1 MTNFREKHRQAAAT
15 SRRLNLA
22 FWLAALASYLSYSLA
37 CALTLFGISPLIAV
51 YSGQH
56 FVSRYLWISLAFGL
70 VPTGIMLLAYSDARR
85 KMRERSAGEQ
95 ARALGAEPT
104 RDNSARDRRYTNLVA
119 EMSAASGNPPPETF
133 IQRHDLS
140 INAFILGGADDSLA
154 LTISQGA
161 LDSLT
166 RDELQA
172 VIAHEYGHI
181 ENGDLA
187 LYSQLTAILHGYY
200 IISEWQNQQD
210 RIHTAPEANLFD
222 LRGLLANEQG
232 YSYTGGILA
241 LFGSIHYLCG
251 RLLQAAF
258 SRQREHMAD
267 ARAVQYTRHPDA
279 LIGALKKALALQQNG
294 VRLLRPPL
302 DRAHIYFIYYQS
314 AQNRLLRTHPP
325 LRERIQ
331 SWGGGDVSE
340 RELDA
345 ILFDIQQQ
353 ARDQYE
359 TNPVQ
364 RSKSALTSS
373 ATYPLISL
381 DRTLAAQHYP
391 APVDAAAAL
400 LALYIYHSGAS
411 PFDIEQ
417 NRVIPLETLDAARPA
432 LNTIEHA
439 APLAQIPLLG
449 HLTRATATLSESEKD
464 TLEQHIRRLIK
475 LDKHLSRYELAAYIC
490 WRASRH
496 PAGNDSNYRAQRD
509 AIIYLYDYLISDA
522 PDDDEAQENY
532 QRLWTSSL
540 PLDAPPHTAL
550 DTQDAKTGLQL
561 CRHLE
566 ALRQL
571 DVTYRKVLLDAIEGY
586 YRRREK
592 VTLPQAY
599 LRYAL
604 QQALS

>member
-1 MTNFREKHRQAAAT
+1 MTTFRAKHREAAAA

-22 FWLAALASYLSYSLA
+22 FWLAALASYFSYSLA
-37 CALTLFGISPLIAV
+37 CALTLFGISPLIAA
-51 YSGQH
+51 YSEAH
-56 FVSRYLWISLAFGL
+56 FASRYLWISLAVGL
-70 VPTGIMLLAYSDARR
+70 IPTGIMLLAYSDARR

-104 RDNSARDRRYTNLVA
+104 RDDHPRDRIYTNLVA
-119 EMSAASGNPPPETF
+119 EMSAASGRPPPETY
-133 IQRHDLS
+133 IHRRDMS

-161 LDSLT
+161 LDSLS

-200 IISEWQNQQD
+200 TISEWQNRQEH
-210 RIHTAPEANLFD
+210 IHTAPEANLFD
-222 LRGLLANEQG
+222 LRGLFNNEHG

-241 LFGSIHYLCG
+241 FFGSIHYLCG

-279 LIGALKKALALQQNG
+279 LIGALKKALALQHDG
-294 VRLLRPPL
+294 VRLIRPPL

-331 SWGGGDVSE
+331 TWGGGDVSE

-509 AIIYLYDYLISDA
+509 AIIYLYNYLISDA

-532 QRLWTSSL
+532 QRLWTNSL
-540 PLDAPPHTAL
+540 QLDAPPHTRL
-550 DTQDAKTGLQL
+550 DTADAKTGLQL

-566 ALRQL
+566 NLRQL
-571 DVTYRKVLLDAIEGY
+571 DATYRKALLDAIEGY
-586 YRRREK
+586 YCRREK

-604 QQALS
+604 QQALA

>member
-1 MTNFREKHRQAAAT
+1 MTTFRAKHREAAAA

-37 CALTLFGISPLIAV
+37 CALTLFGVSPLIAA
-51 YSGQH
+51 YSGAH
-56 FVSRYLWISLAFGL
+56 FASRYLWISLAVGL
-70 VPTGIMLLAYSDARR
+70 IPTAIMLLAYSDARR

-104 RDNSARDRRYTNLVA
+104 RDDHPRDRIYTNLVA
-119 EMSAASGNPPPETF
+119 EMSAASGRPPPETY
-133 IQRHDLS
+133 IHRRDMS

-161 LDSLT
+161 LDSLS

-200 IISEWQNQQD
+200 TISEWQNRQD
-210 RIHTAPEANLFD
+210 HIHTAPEANLFD
-222 LRGLLANEQG
+222 LRGLLSNEHG
-232 YSYTGGILA
+232 YNYTGGILA

-279 LIGALKKALALQQNG
+279 LIGALKKALALQHNG
-294 VRLLRPPL
+294 IRLIRPPR

-331 SWGGGDVSE
+331 TWGGGDVSE

-345 ILFDIQQQ
+345 LLFDIQQQ
-353 ARDQYE
+353 ARDRYE
-359 TNPVQ
+359 TDPVQ
-364 RSKSALTSS
+364 RGKSALAST
-373 ATYPLISL
+373 ATYPLLSL
-381 DRTLAAQHYP
+381 DRTLAAQHFP

-400 LALYIYHSGAS
+400 IALYIYHSGAS

-417 NRVIPLETLDAARPA
+417 NRVIPIETLDAARNA
-432 LNTIEHA
+432 LSTIEQT

-449 HLTRATATLSESEKD
+449 HLTRATAHLDDAAKN
-464 TLEQHIRRLIK
+464 TLEQHIQRLIK

-490 WRASRH
+490 WRASRC
-496 PAGNDSNYRAQRD
+496 PAGHASNYREQRD
-509 AIIYLYDYLISDA
+509 AITYLYDYLISDN

-532 QRLWTSSL
+532 QRLLQNSL
-540 PLDAPPHTAL
+540 PIDAPPHTAL
-550 DTQDAKTGLQL
+550 DTADAKTGLQL

-566 ALRQL
+566 TLRQL
-571 DVTYRKVLLDAIEGY
+571 DTTYRKALLDAINTY
-586 YRRREK
+586 YQRLEK
-592 VTLPQAY
+592 LTLPQAY
-599 LRYAL
+599 LRYAI
-604 QQALS
+604 QQALA

>member
-1 MTNFREKHRQAAAT
+1 MTTFRAKHREAAAA

-22 FWLAALASYLSYSLA
+22 FWLAALASYFSYSLA
-37 CALTLFGISPLIAV
+37 CALTLFGISPLIAA
-51 YSGQH
+51 YSGAH
-56 FVSRYLWISLAFGL
+56 FASRYLWISLAVGL
-70 VPTGIMLLAYSDARR
+70 IPTSIMLLAYSDARR

-104 RDNSARDRRYTNLVA
+104 RDDHPRDRRYTNLVA
-119 EMSAASGNPPPETF
+119 EMSAASGNPPPETY
-133 IQRHDLS
+133 IHRRDMS
-140 INAFILGGADDSLA
+140 INAFILSGADDSLA

-161 LDSLT
+161 LDSLS

-200 IISEWQNQQD
+200 TISEWQNRQD
-210 RIHTAPEANLFD
+210 HIHTAPEANLFD
-222 LRGLLANEQG
+222 LRGLLTNEHG
-232 YSYTGGILA
+232 YNYTGGILA

-279 LIGALKKALALQQNG
+279 LIGALKKALALQHDG
-294 VRLLRPPL
+294 VRLIRPPL

-325 LRERIQ
+325 LRERIKT
-331 SWGGGDVSE
+331 WGGGNVSE

-345 ILFDIQQQ
+345 LLFDIQQQ
-353 ARDQYE
+353 ARDHYE
-359 TNPVQ
+359 TDPVQ
-364 RSKSALTSS
+364 RGKSALASPV
-373 ATYPLISL
+373 AYPLLSL
-381 DRTLAAQHYP
+381 DRTLAAQHFP
-391 APVDAAAAL
+391 APADPAAAL
-400 LALYIYHSGAS
+400 IALYIYHSGAS

-417 NRVIPLETLDAARPA
+417 NRVIPPKTLDAARNA
-432 LNTIEHA
+432 LATIEHT

-449 HLTRATATLSESEKD
+449 HLTRATAPLSEAQKN
-464 TLEQHIRRLIK
+464 TLEQHIQRLIK

-490 WRASRH
+490 WRASRC
-496 PAGNDSNYRAQRD
+496 PAGHASNYREQRD
-509 AIIYLYDYLISDA
+509 AITYLYDYLISDN

-532 QRLWTSSL
+532 QRLLKNSL
-540 PLDAPPHTAL
+540 PIDAPPHTPL
-550 DTQDAKTGLQL
+550 DTADAKTGLQL
-561 CRHLE
+561 CRHIE
-566 ALRQL
+566 TLRQL
-571 DVTYRKVLLDAIEGY
+571 DHTYRKALLDAINAY
-586 YRRREK
+586 YQRLEK
-592 VTLPQAY
+592 LTLPQAY
-599 LRYAL
+599 LRYAI
-604 QQALS
+604 QQALT

>member
-1 MTNFREKHRQAAAT
+1 MTTFRAKHREAAAA

-22 FWLAALASYLSYSLA
+22 FWLAALASYFSYSLA
-37 CALTLFGISPLIAV
+37 CALTLFGISPLIAA
-51 YSGQH
+51 YSGAH
-56 FVSRYLWISLAFGL
+56 FASRYLWISLAVGL
-70 VPTGIMLLAYSDARR
+70 IPTAIMLLAYSDARR

-104 RDNSARDRRYTNLVA
+104 RDDHPRDRIYTNLVA
-119 EMSAASGNPPPETF
+119 EMSAASGRPPPETY
-133 IQRHDLS
+133 IHRRDMS

-161 LDSLT
+161 LDSLS

-200 IISEWQNQQD
+200 TISEWQNRQD
-210 RIHTAPEANLFD
+210 HIHTAPEANLFD
-222 LRGLLANEQG
+222 LRGLLSNEHG
-232 YSYTGGILA
+232 YNYTGGILA

-279 LIGALKKALALQQNG
+279 LIGALKKALALQHNG
-294 VRLLRPPL
+294 IRLIRPPR

-331 SWGGGDVSE
+331 TWGGGDVSE

-345 ILFDIQQQ
+345 LLFDIQQQ
-353 ARDQYE
+353 ARDRYE
-359 TNPVQ
+359 TDPVQ
-364 RSKSALTSS
+364 RGKSALAST
-373 ATYPLISL
+373 ATYPLLSL
-381 DRTLAAQHYP
+381 DRTLAAQHFP

-400 LALYIYHSGAS
+400 IALYIYHSGAS

-417 NRVIPLETLDAARPA
+417 NRVIPIETLDAARNA
-432 LNTIEHA
+432 LSTIEQT

-449 HLTRATATLSESEKD
+449 HLTRATAHLDDAAKN
-464 TLEQHIRRLIK
+464 TLEQHIQRLIK

-490 WRASRH
+490 WRASRC
-496 PAGNDSNYRAQRD
+496 PAGHASNYREQRD
-509 AIIYLYDYLISDA
+509 AITYLYDYLISDN

-532 QRLWTSSL
+532 QRLLQNSL
-540 PLDAPPHTAL
+540 PIDAPPHTAL
-550 DTQDAKTGLQL
+550 DTADAKTGLQL

-566 ALRQL
+566 TLRQL
-571 DVTYRKVLLDAIEGY
+571 DTTYRKALLDAINAY
-586 YRRREK
+586 YQRLEK
-592 VTLPQAY
+592 LTLPQAY
-599 LRYAL
+599 LRYAI
-604 QQALS
+604 QQALA

>member
-1 MTNFREKHRQAAAT
+1 MTTYRAKHREAAAA

-22 FWLAALASYLSYSLA
+22 FWLAAFASYLSYSFA
-37 CALTLFGISPLIAV
+37 CALTLFGIAPLIAAT
-51 YSGQH
+51 SGAH
-56 FVSRYLWISLAFGL
+56 FASRYLWISLAVGL
-70 VPTGIMLLAYSDARR
+70 IPTAIMLLAYSDARR

-104 RDNSARDRRYTNLVA
+104 RDDHPRDRIYTNLVA
-119 EMSAASGNPPPETF
+119 EMSAASGRPPPETY
-133 IQRHDLS
+133 IHRRDMS
-140 INAFILGGADDSLA
+140 INAFILGGADESLA

-161 LDSLT
+161 LDSLS

-200 IISEWQNQQD
+200 TISEWQNQQD

-222 LRGLLANEQG
+222 LRGLLSNEHG
-232 YSYTGGILA
+232 YNYTGGILA

-279 LIGALKKALALQQNG
+279 LIGALKKALALQHNG
-294 VRLLRPPL
+294 IRLIRPPR

-331 SWGGGDVSE
+331 TWGGGDVSE

-345 ILFDIQQQ
+345 LLFDIQQQ
-353 ARDQYE
+353 ARDHYE
-359 TNPVQ
+359 TDPVQ
-364 RSKSALTSS
+364 RGKSALAST
-373 ATYPLISL
+373 ATYPLLSL
-381 DRTLAAQHYP
+381 DRTLAAQHFP

-400 LALYIYHSGAS
+400 IALYIYHSGAS

-417 NRVIPLETLDAARPA
+417 NRVIPLKTLDAARNA
-432 LNTIEHA
+432 LSTIEHT

-449 HLTRATATLSESEKD
+449 HLTRATASLGEAQKN
-464 TLEQHIRRLIK
+464 TLEQHIQRLIK
-475 LDKHLSRYELAAYIC
+475 LDKHLSRYELAAYLC
-490 WRASRH
+490 WRASRR
-496 PAGNDSNYRAQRD
+496 PAGGETNYRDHRD
-509 AIIYLYDYLISDA
+509 AITYLYDYLISDA
-522 PDDDEAQENY
+522 PDDDTPEENY
-532 QRLWTSSL
+532 QRLHKNSL
-540 PLDAPPHTAL
+540 PIDAPPHTPL
-550 DTQDAKTGLQL
+550 DTADTKTGLQL

-566 ALRQL
+566 NLRGL
-571 DVTYRKVLLDAIEGY
+571 DATYRKALLDAINAY
-586 YRRREK
+586 YQRLEK
-592 VTLPQAY
+592 LTLPQAY
-599 LRYAL
+599 LRYAI
-604 QQALS
+604 QQALA

>member
-1 MTNFREKHRQAAAT
+1 MTTFRAKHREAAAA

-37 CALTLFGISPLIAV
+37 CALTLFGVSPLIAA
-51 YSGQH
+51 YSGAH
-56 FVSRYLWISLAFGL
+56 FASRYLWISLAVGL
-70 VPTGIMLLAYSDARR
+70 IPTAIMLLAYSDARR

-104 RDNSARDRRYTNLVA
+104 RDDHPRDRIYTNLVA
-119 EMSAASGNPPPETF
+119 EMSAASGRPPPETY
-133 IQRHDLS
+133 IHRRDMS

-161 LDSLT
+161 LDSLS

-200 IISEWQNQQD
+200 TISEWQNRQD
-210 RIHTAPEANLFD
+210 HIHTAPEANLFD
-222 LRGLLANEQG
+222 LRGLLSNEHG
-232 YSYTGGILA
+232 YNYTGGILA

-279 LIGALKKALALQQNG
+279 LIGALKKALALQHNG
-294 VRLLRPPL
+294 IRLIRPPR

-331 SWGGGDVSE
+331 TWGGGDVSE

-345 ILFDIQQQ
+345 LLFDIQQQ
-353 ARDQYE
+353 ARDRYE
-359 TNPVQ
+359 TDPVQ
-364 RSKSALTSS
+364 RGKSALAST
-373 ATYPLISL
+373 ATYPLLSL
-381 DRTLAAQHYP
+381 DRTLAAQHFP

-400 LALYIYHSGAS
+400 IALYIYHSGAS

-417 NRVIPLETLDAARPA
+417 NRVIPIETLDAARNA
-432 LNTIEHA
+432 LSTIEQT

-449 HLTRATATLSESEKD
+449 HLTRATAHLDDAAKN
-464 TLEQHIRRLIK
+464 TLEQHIQRLIK

-490 WRASRH
+490 WRASRC
-496 PAGNDSNYRAQRD
+496 PAGHASNYREQRD
-509 AIIYLYDYLISDA
+509 AITYLYDYLISDN

-532 QRLWTSSL
+532 QRLLQNSL
-540 PLDAPPHTAL
+540 PIDAPPHTAL
-550 DTQDAKTGLQL
+550 DTADAKTGLQL

-566 ALRQL
+566 TLRQL
-571 DVTYRKVLLDAIEGY
+571 DTTYRKALLDAINAY
-586 YRRREK
+586 YQRLEK
-592 VTLPQAY
+592 LTLPQAY
-599 LRYAL
+599 LRYAI
-604 QQALS
+604 QQALA

>member
-56 FVSRYLWISLAFGL
+56 FASRYLWLSLAFGL

-187 LYSQLTAILHGYY
+187 IYSQLTAILHGYY

-222 LRGLLANEQG
+222 LRGLFANEQG

-267 ARAVQYTRHPDA
+267 ARAVQYTRRPDA

-364 RSKSALTSS
+364 RGKSALTST

-391 APVDAAAAL
+391 APVDPAAAL

-449 HLTRATATLSESEKD
+449 HLTRATATLGESEKN
-464 TLEQHIRRLIK
+464 TLEQHIQRLIK

-490 WRASRH
+490 WRASRC
-496 PAGNDSNYRAQRD
+496 PAGHASNYREQRD
-509 AIIYLYDYLISDA
+509 AITYLYDYLISDN

-532 QRLWTSSL
+532 QRLLQNSL
-540 PLDAPPHTAL
+540 PIDAPPHTLL
-550 DTQDAKTGLQL
+550 DTADHKTGLQL

-566 ALRQL
+566 TLRQL
-571 DVTYRKVLLDAIEGY
+571 DHTYRKALLDAINTY
-586 YRRREK
+586 YQRLEK
-592 VTLPQAY
+592 LTLPQAY
-599 LRYAL
+599 LRYAI
-604 QQALS
+604 QQALT

>member
-1 MTNFREKHRQAAAT
+1 MTTYRAKHREAAAA
-15 SRRLNLA
+15 SHRLNLA

-37 CALTLFGISPLIAV
+37 CALTLFGISPLIAA
-51 YSGQH
+51 YSGAH
-56 FVSRYLWISLAFGL
+56 FASRYLWISLAVGL
-70 VPTGIMLLAYSDARR
+70 IPTAIMLLAYSDARR

-104 RDNSARDRRYTNLVA
+104 RDDYPRDRLYTNLVA
-119 EMSAASGNPPPETF
+119 EMSAASGRPPPETY
-133 IQRHDLS
+133 IHRRDMS

-200 IISEWQNQQD
+200 TISEWQNRQD
-210 RIHTAPEANLFD
+210 HIHTAPEANLFD
-222 LRGLLANEQG
+222 LRGLLSNEHG
-232 YSYTGGILA
+232 YNYTGGILA

-279 LIGALKKALALQQNG
+279 LIGALKKALALQHNG
-294 VRLLRPPL
+294 IRLIRPPR

-331 SWGGGDVSE
+331 TWGGGDVSE

-345 ILFDIQQQ
+345 LLFDIQQQ
-353 ARDQYE
+353 ARDHYE
-359 TNPVQ
+359 TDPVQ
-364 RSKSALTSS
+364 RGKSALAST
-373 ATYPLISL
+373 ATYPLLSL
-381 DRTLAAQHYP
+381 DRTLAAQHFP

-400 LALYIYHSGAS
+400 IALYIYHSGAN

-417 NRVIPLETLDAARPA
+417 NRVIPPKTLDAARNA
-432 LNTIEHA
+432 LATIEHT

-449 HLTRATATLSESEKD
+449 HLTRATAPLSEAQKN
-464 TLEQHIRRLIK
+464 TLEQHIQRLIK

-496 PAGNDSNYRAQRD
+496 PAGNASNYREQRD
-509 AIIYLYDYLISDA
+509 AIAYLYDYLISDA

-532 QRLWTSSL
+532 QRLLKNSL
-540 PLDAPPHTAL
+540 PIDAPPHTPL
-550 DTQDAKTGLQL
+550 DTADAKTGLQL

-566 ALRQL
+566 TLRQL
-571 DVTYRKVLLDAIEGY
+571 DTTYRKALLDAINAY
-586 YRRREK
+586 YQRLEK
-592 VTLPQAY
+592 LTLPQAY
-599 LRYAL
+599 LRYAI
-604 QQALS
+604 QQALA

>member
-133 IQRHDLS
+133 IQRHDFS

-364 RSKSALTSS
+364 RGKSALTSS

-391 APVDAAAAL
+391 APADPAAAL

-509 AIIYLYDYLISDA
+509 AIIYLYNYLISDA

-532 QRLWTSSL
+532 QRLWTNSL
-540 PLDAPPHTAL
+540 PLDAPPHTRL
-550 DTQDAKTGLQL
+550 DTADAKTGLQL

-566 ALRQL
+566 NLRQL
-571 DVTYRKVLLDAIEGY
+571 DATYRKALLDAIEGY
-586 YRRREK
+586 YCRREK

-604 QQALS
+604 QQALA

>member
-1 MTNFREKHRQAAAT
+1 MTTFRAKHREAAAA

-22 FWLAALASYLSYSLA
+22 FWLAALASYFSYSLA
-37 CALTLFGISPLIAV
+37 CALTLFGISPLIAA
-51 YSGQH
+51 YSGAH
-56 FVSRYLWISLAFGL
+56 FASRYLWISLAVGL
-70 VPTGIMLLAYSDARR
+70 IPTAIMLLAYSDARR

-104 RDNSARDRRYTNLVA
+104 RDDHPRDRIYTNLVA
-119 EMSAASGNPPPETF
+119 EMSAASGRPPPETY
-133 IQRHDLS
+133 IHRRDMS

-161 LDSLT
+161 LDSLS

-200 IISEWQNQQD
+200 TISEWQNRQD
-210 RIHTAPEANLFD
+210 HIHTAPEANLFD
-222 LRGLLANEQG
+222 LRGLLSNEHG
-232 YSYTGGILA
+232 YNYTGGILA

-279 LIGALKKALALQQNG
+279 LIGALKKALALQHNG
-294 VRLLRPPL
+294 IRLIRPPR

-331 SWGGGDVSE
+331 TWGGGDVSE

-345 ILFDIQQQ
+345 LLFDIQQQ
-353 ARDQYE
+353 ARDRYE
-359 TNPVQ
+359 TDPVQ
-364 RSKSALTSS
+364 RGKSALAST
-373 ATYPLISL
+373 ATYPLLSL
-381 DRTLAAQHYP
+381 DRTLAAQHFP

-400 LALYIYHSGAS
+400 IALYIYHSGAS

-417 NRVIPLETLDAARPA
+417 NRVIPIETLDAARNA
-432 LNTIEHA
+432 LSTIEQT

-449 HLTRATATLSESEKD
+449 HLTRATAHLDDAAKN
-464 TLEQHIRRLIK
+464 TLEQHIQRLIK

-490 WRASRH
+490 WRASRC
-496 PAGNDSNYRAQRD
+496 PAGHASNYREQRD
-509 AIIYLYDYLISDA
+509 AITYLYDYLISDN

-532 QRLWTSSL
+532 QRLLQNSL
-540 PLDAPPHTAL
+540 PIDAPPHTAL
-550 DTQDAKTGLQL
+550 DTADAKTGLQL

-566 ALRQL
+566 TLRQL
-571 DVTYRKVLLDAIEGY
+571 DHTYRKALLDAINTY
-586 YRRREK
+586 YQRLEK
-592 VTLPQAY
+592 LTLPQAY
-599 LRYAL
+599 LRYAI
-604 QQALS
+604 QQALA

>member
-22 FWLAALASYLSYSLA
+22 FWLVALASYLSYSLA

-56 FVSRYLWISLAFGL
+56 FVSRYLWLSLAFGL

-119 EMSAASGNPPPETF
+119 EMSAASGNPPPETY
-133 IQRHDLS
+133 IHRHDLS

-200 IISEWQNQQD
+200 TISEWQNQQD
-210 RIHTAPEANLFD
+210 HIHTAPEANLFD
-222 LRGLLANEQG
+222 LRGLFNNEHG

-241 LFGSIHYLCG
+241 FFGSIHYLCG

-279 LIGALKKALALQQNG
+279 LIGALKKALALQHDG
-294 VRLLRPPL
+294 VRLIRPPL

-364 RSKSALTSS
+364 RGKSALTST

-391 APVDAAAAL
+391 APADPAAAL

-417 NRVIPLETLDAARPA
+417 NRAIPLETLDAARPA

-449 HLTRATATLSESEKD
+449 HLTRATATLSEAQKN
-464 TLEQHIRRLIK
+464 TLEQHIQRLIK

-571 DVTYRKVLLDAIEGY
+571 DATYRKVLLDATEGY

>member
-1 MTNFREKHRQAAAT
+1 MTTFRAKHREAAAA

-22 FWLAALASYLSYSLA
+22 FWLAALASYFSYSLA
-37 CALTLFGISPLIAV
+37 CALTLFGISPLIAA
-51 YSGQH
+51 YSGAH
-56 FVSRYLWISLAFGL
+56 FASRYLWISLAVGL
-70 VPTGIMLLAYSDARR
+70 IPTSIMLLAYSDARR

-104 RDNSARDRRYTNLVA
+104 RDDHPRDRRYTNLVA
-119 EMSAASGNPPPETF
+119 EMSAASGNPPPETY
-133 IQRHDLS
+133 IHRRDMS
-140 INAFILGGADDSLA
+140 INAFILSGADDSLA

-161 LDSLT
+161 LDSLS

-200 IISEWQNQQD
+200 TISEWQNQQD
-210 RIHTAPEANLFD
+210 HIHTAPEANLFD
-222 LRGLLANEQG
+222 LRGLLTNEHG
-232 YSYTGGILA
+232 YNYTGGILA

-279 LIGALKKALALQQNG
+279 LIGALKKALALQYNG
-294 VRLLRPPL
+294 IRPPR

-325 LRERIQ
+325 LRERIKT
-331 SWGGGDVSE
+331 WGGGEVSA

-345 ILFDIQQQ
+345 LLFDIQQQ
-353 ARDQYE
+353 ARDHYE
-359 TNPVQ
+359 TDPVQ
-364 RSKSALTSS
+364 RGKSALASPV
-373 ATYPLISL
+373 AYPLLSL
-381 DRTLAAQHYP
+381 DRTLAAQHFP
-391 APVDAAAAL
+391 APADPAAAL
-400 LALYIYHSGAS
+400 IALYIYHSGAN

-417 NRVIPLETLDAARPA
+417 NRVIPPKTLDAARNA
-432 LNTIEHA
+432 LATIEHT

-449 HLTRATATLSESEKD
+449 HLTRATATLSEAQKN
-464 TLEQHIRRLIK
+464 TLEQHIQRLIK

-496 PAGNDSNYRAQRD
+496 PAGNASNYREQRD
-509 AIIYLYDYLISDA
+509 AIAYLYDYLISDA

-532 QRLWTSSL
+532 QRLLQNSL
-540 PLDAPPHTAL
+540 PIDAPPHTVL
-550 DTQDAKTGLQL
+550 DTADHKTGLQL

-566 ALRQL
+566 TLRQL
-571 DVTYRKVLLDAIEGY
+571 DTTYRKALLDAINAY
-586 YRRREK
+586 YQRLEK
-592 VTLPQAY
+592 LTLPQAY
-599 LRYAL
+599 LRYAI
-604 QQALS
+604 QQVLA

>member
-1 MTNFREKHRQAAAT
+1 MTTFRAKHREAAAA

-22 FWLAALASYLSYSLA
+22 FWLAALASYFSYSLA
-37 CALTLFGISPLIAV
+37 CALTLFGISPLIAA
-51 YSGQH
+51 YSEAH
-56 FVSRYLWISLAFGL
+56 FASRYLWISLAVGL
-70 VPTGIMLLAYSDARR
+70 IPTGIMLLAYSDARR

-104 RDNSARDRRYTNLVA
+104 RDDHPRDRRYTNLVA
-119 EMSAASGNPPPETF
+119 EMSAASGRPPPETY
-133 IQRHDLS
+133 IHRRDMS

-161 LDSLT
+161 LDSLS

-200 IISEWQNQQD
+200 TISEWQNRQD
-210 RIHTAPEANLFD
+210 HIHTAPEANLFD
-222 LRGLLANEQG
+222 LRGLLTNEHG
-232 YSYTGGILA
+232 YNYTGGILA

-279 LIGALKKALALQQNG
+279 LIGALKKALALQHNG
-294 VRLLRPPL
+294 IRLIRPPR

-325 LRERIQ
+325 LRERIKT
-331 SWGGGDVSE
+331 WGGGEVSA
-340 RELDA
+340 RELEA
-345 ILFDIQQQ
+345 LLFDIQQQ
-353 ARDQYE
+353 ARDHYE
-359 TNPVQ
+359 TDPVQ
-364 RSKSALTSS
+364 RGKSALASPV
-373 ATYPLISL
+373 AYPLLSL
-381 DRTLAAQHYP
+381 DRTLAAQHFP
-391 APVDAAAAL
+391 APADPAAAL
-400 LALYIYHSGAS
+400 IALYIYHSGAN

-417 NRVIPLETLDAARPA
+417 NRVIPPKTLDAARNA
-432 LNTIEHA
+432 LATIEHT

-449 HLTRATATLSESEKD
+449 HLTRATAPLDEAQKN
-464 TLEQHIRRLIK
+464 TLEQHIQRLIK

-490 WRASRH
+490 WRASRC
-496 PAGNDSNYRAQRD
+496 PAGHASNYREQRD
-509 AIIYLYDYLISDA
+509 AITYLYDYLISDA

-532 QRLWTSSL
+532 QRLLQNSL
-540 PLDAPPHTAL
+540 PIDAPPHTAL
-550 DTQDAKTGLQL
+550 DTADHKTGLQL

-566 ALRQL
+566 TLRQL
-571 DVTYRKVLLDAIEGY
+571 DHTYRKALLDAINAY
-586 YRRREK
+586 YQRLEK
-592 VTLPQAY
+592 LTLPQAY
-599 LRYAL
+599 LRYAI
-604 QQALS
+604 QQALT

>member
-56 FVSRYLWISLAFGL
+56 FVSRYLWLSLAFGL

-119 EMSAASGNPPPETF
+119 EMSAASGNPPPETY
-133 IQRHDLS
+133 IHRHDLS

-222 LRGLLANEQG
+222 LRGLFANEQG

-279 LIGALKKALALQQNG
+279 LIGALKKALALQHNG

-364 RSKSALTSS
+364 RGKSALTST

-391 APVDAAAAL
+391 APVDPAAAL

-449 HLTRATATLSESEKD
+449 HLTRATATLSEAQKN
-464 TLEQHIRRLIK
+464 TLEQHIQRLIK

-571 DVTYRKVLLDAIEGY
+571 DATYRKVLLDATEGY

>member
-56 FVSRYLWISLAFGL
+56 FASHYLWISLAFGL

-119 EMSAASGNPPPETF
+119 EMSAASGNPPPETY
-133 IQRHDLS
+133 IHRHDLS

-222 LRGLLANEQG
+222 LRGLFANEQG

-279 LIGALKKALALQQNG
+279 LIGALEKALALQHNG

-364 RSKSALTSS
+364 RGKSALTST

-381 DRTLAAQHYP
+381 DRTLVAQHYP
-391 APVDAAAAL
+391 APVDPAAAL

-449 HLTRATATLSESEKD
+449 HLTRATATLGESEKN
-464 TLEQHIRRLIK
+464 TLEQHIQRLIK

-509 AIIYLYDYLISDA
+509 AIIYLYNYLISDA

-540 PLDAPPHTAL
+540 PIDAPPHTAL

-571 DVTYRKVLLDAIEGY
+571 DATYRKALLDAIEGY

-604 QQALS
+604 QQALA

>member
-1 MTNFREKHRQAAAT
+1 MTTYRAKHREAAAA
-15 SRRLNLA
+15 SHRLNLA

-37 CALTLFGISPLIAV
+37 CALTLFGISPLIAA
-51 YSGQH
+51 YSGAH
-56 FVSRYLWISLAFGL
+56 FASRYLWISLAVGL
-70 VPTGIMLLAYSDARR
+70 IPTAIMLLAYSDARR

-104 RDNSARDRRYTNLVA
+104 RDDYPRDRLYTNLVA
-119 EMSAASGNPPPETF
+119 EMSAASGRPPPETY
-133 IQRHDLS
+133 IHRRDMS

-200 IISEWQNQQD
+200 TISEWQNRQD
-210 RIHTAPEANLFD
+210 HIHTAPEANLFD
-222 LRGLLANEQG
+222 LRGLLSNEHG
-232 YSYTGGILA
+232 YNYTGGILA

-279 LIGALKKALALQQNG
+279 LIGALKKALALQHNG
-294 VRLLRPPL
+294 IRLIRPPR

-331 SWGGGDVSE
+331 TWGGGDVSE

-345 ILFDIQQQ
+345 LLFDIQQQ
-353 ARDQYE
+353 ARDHYE
-359 TNPVQ
+359 TDPVQ
-364 RSKSALTSS
+364 RGKSALAST
-373 ATYPLISL
+373 ATYPLLSL
-381 DRTLAAQHYP
+381 DRTLAAQHFP

-400 LALYIYHSGAS
+400 IALYIYHSGAN

-417 NRVIPLETLDAARPA
+417 NRVIPPKTLDAARNA
-432 LNTIEHA
+432 LATIEHT

-449 HLTRATATLSESEKD
+449 HLTRATAPLSEAQKN
-464 TLEQHIRRLIK
+464 TLEQHIQRLIK

-490 WRASRH
+490 WRASRC
-496 PAGNDSNYRAQRD
+496 PAGHASNYREQRD
-509 AIIYLYDYLISDA
+509 AITYLYDYLISDN

-532 QRLWTSSL
+532 QRLLQNSL
-540 PLDAPPHTAL
+540 PIDAPPHTVL
-550 DTQDAKTGLQL
+550 DTADHKTGLQL

-566 ALRQL
+566 NLRGL
-571 DVTYRKVLLDAIEGY
+571 DATYRKALLDAINAY
-586 YRRREK
+586 YQRLEK
-592 VTLPQAY
+592 LTLPQAY
-599 LRYAL
+599 LRYAI
-604 QQALS
+604 QQALA

>member
-1 MTNFREKHRQAAAT
+1 MTTFRAKHREAAAD

-37 CALTLFGISPLIAV
+37 CALTLFGISPLIAA
-51 YSGQH
+51 YSGAH
-56 FVSRYLWISLAFGL
+56 FASRYLWISLAVGL
-70 VPTGIMLLAYSDARR
+70 IPTSIMLLAYSDARR

-104 RDNSARDRRYTNLVA
+104 RDDHPRDRRYTNLVA
-119 EMSAASGNPPPETF
+119 EMSAASGNPPPETY
-133 IQRHDLS
+133 IHRRDMS
-140 INAFILGGADDSLA
+140 INAFILSGADDSLA

-161 LDSLT
+161 LDSLS

-200 IISEWQNQQD
+200 TISEWQNQQD
-210 RIHTAPEANLFD
+210 HIHTAPEANLFD
-222 LRGLLANEQG
+222 LRGLFNNEHG
-232 YSYTGGILA
+232 YSYTGSILA
-241 LFGSIHYLCG
+241 FFGSIHYLCG

-279 LIGALKKALALQQNG
+279 LIGALKKALALQHDG
-294 VRLLRPPL
+294 VRLIRPPL

-325 LRERIQ
+325 LRERIKT
-331 SWGGGDVSE
+331 WGGGDVSA

-345 ILFDIQQQ
+345 LLFDIQQQ
-353 ARDQYE
+353 ARDHYE
-359 TNPVQ
+359 TDPVQ
-364 RSKSALTSS
+364 RGKSALASPV
-373 ATYPLISL
+373 AYPLLSL
-381 DRTLAAQHYP
+381 DRTLAAQHFP
-391 APVDAAAAL
+391 APADPAAAL
-400 LALYIYHSGAS
+400 IALYIYHSGAS

-417 NRVIPLETLDAARPA
+417 NRVIPPKTLDAARNA
-432 LNTIEHA
+432 LATIEHT

-449 HLTRATATLSESEKD
+449 HLTRATAPLSEAQKN
-464 TLEQHIRRLIK
+464 TLEQHIQRLIK

-490 WRASRH
+490 WRASRC
-496 PAGNDSNYRAQRD
+496 PAGHASNYREQRD
-509 AIIYLYDYLISDA
+509 AITYLYDYLISDN

-532 QRLWTSSL
+532 QRLLQNSL
-540 PLDAPPHTAL
+540 PIDAPPHTLL
-550 DTQDAKTGLQL
+550 DTADHKTGLQL

-566 ALRQL
+566 TLRQL
-571 DVTYRKVLLDAIEGY
+571 DHTYRKALLDAINTY
-586 YRRREK
+586 YQRLK
-592 VTLPQAY
+592 KLTLPQAY
-599 LRYAL
+599 LRYAI
-604 QQALS
+604 QQALT

>member
-1 MTNFREKHRQAAAT
+1 MTTFRAKHREAAAA

-22 FWLAALASYLSYSLA
+22 FWLAAFASYLSYSLA
-37 CALTLFGISPLIAV
+37 CALTLFGVSPLIAA

-56 FVSRYLWISLAFGL
+56 FASRYLWISLAVGL
-70 VPTGIMLLAYSDARR
+70 IPTGIMLLAYSDARR

-104 RDNSARDRRYTNLVA
+104 RDDHPRDRIYTNLVA
-119 EMSAASGNPPPETF
+119 EMSAASGNPPPETY
-133 IQRHDLS
+133 IHRRDMS
-140 INAFILGGADDSLA
+140 INAFILSGADDSLA

-200 IISEWQNQQD
+200 TISEWQNRQD
-210 RIHTAPEANLFD
+210 HIHTAPEANLFD
-222 LRGLLANEQG
+222 LRGLLTNEHG
-232 YSYTGGILA
+232 YNYTGGILA

-279 LIGALKKALALQQNG
+279 LIGALKKALALQHNG
-294 VRLLRPPL
+294 IRLIRPPR

-314 AQNRLLRTHPP
+314 AQDRLLRTHPP

-331 SWGGGDVSE
+331 TWGGGDVSE

-345 ILFDIQQQ
+345 LLFDIQQQ
-353 ARDQYE
+353 ARDHYE
-359 TNPVQ
+359 TDPVQ
-364 RSKSALTSS
+364 RGKSALASLV
-373 ATYPLISL
+373 AYPLLSL

-391 APVDAAAAL
+391 APIDPAAAL
-400 LALYIYHSGAS
+400 IALYIYHSGAN

-417 NRVIPLETLDAARPA
+417 NRVIPPETLDAARNA
-432 LNTIEHA
+432 LSTIEHT

-449 HLTRATATLSESEKD
+449 HLTRATAHLDDAAKN
-464 TLEQHIRRLIK
+464 TLEQHIQRLIK
-475 LDKHLSRYELAAYIC
+475 LDKHLSRYELAAYLC
-490 WRASRH
+490 WRASRC
-496 PAGNDSNYRAQRD
+496 PAGHASNYREQRD
-509 AIIYLYDYLISDA
+509 AITYLYDYLISDA

-532 QRLWTSSL
+532 QRLLKNSL
-540 PLDAPPHTAL
+540 PIDAPPHTRL
-550 DTQDAKTGLQL
+550 DTADTKTGLQL

-566 ALRQL
+566 NLRGL
-571 DVTYRKVLLDAIEGY
+571 DATYRKALLDAINAY
-586 YRRREK
+586 YQRLEK
-592 VTLPQAY
+592 LTLPQAY
-599 LRYAL
+599 LRYAI
-604 QQALS
+604 QQALA

>member
-1 MTNFREKHRQAAAT
+1 MTTFRAKHREADVA

-22 FWLAALASYLSYSLA
+22 FWLAALASYFSYSLA
-37 CALTLFGISPLIAV
+37 CALTLFGISPLIAA
-51 YSGQH
+51 YSGAH
-56 FVSRYLWISLAFGL
+56 FASRYLWISLAVGL
-70 VPTGIMLLAYSDARR
+70 IPTGIMLLAYSDARR

-104 RDNSARDRRYTNLVA
+104 RDDHPRDRIYTNLVA
-119 EMSAASGNPPPETF
+119 EMSAASGRPPPETY
-133 IQRHDLS
+133 IHRRDMS

-200 IISEWQNQQD
+200 TISEWQNRQD
-210 RIHTAPEANLFD
+210 HIHTAPEANLFD
-222 LRGLLANEQG
+222 LRGLLSNEHG
-232 YSYTGGILA
+232 YNYTGGILA

-279 LIGALKKALALQQNG
+279 LIGALKKALALQHDG
-294 VRLLRPPL
+294 VRLIRPPR

-314 AQNRLLRTHPP
+314 AQTRLLRTHPP
-325 LRERIQ
+325 LRERIKT
-331 SWGGGDVSE
+331 WGGGEVSE

-345 ILFDIQQQ
+345 LLFDIQQQ
-353 ARDQYE
+353 ARDHYE
-359 TNPVQ
+359 TDPVQ
-364 RSKSALTSS
+364 RGRSALASPV
-373 ATYPLISL
+373 AYPLLSL

-391 APVDAAAAL
+391 APADPAAAL

-449 HLTRATATLSESEKD
+449 HLTRATASLGEAQKN
-464 TLEQHIRRLIK
+464 TLEQHIQRLIK

-490 WRASRH
+490 WRASRC
-496 PAGNDSNYRAQRD
+496 PAGHASNYREQRD
-509 AIIYLYDYLISDA
+509 AITYLYDYLISDN

-532 QRLWTSSL
+532 QRLLQNSL
-540 PLDAPPHTAL
+540 PIDAPPHTVL
-550 DTQDAKTGLQL
+550 DTADHKTGLQL

-566 ALRQL
+566 NLRGL
-571 DVTYRKVLLDAIEGY
+571 DATYRKALLDAINAY
-586 YRRREK
+586 YQRLEK
-592 VTLPQAY
+592 LTLPQAY
-599 LRYAL
+599 LRYAI
-604 QQALS
+604 QQALT

>member
-1 MTNFREKHRQAAAT
+1 MTTFRAKHREAAAA

-22 FWLAALASYLSYSLA
+22 FWLAALASYFSYSLA
-37 CALTLFGISPLIAV
+37 CALTLFGIAPLIAA
-51 YSGQH
+51 YSGA
-56 FVSRYLWISLAFGL
+56 SRYLWISLAVGL
-70 VPTGIMLLAYSDARR
+70 IPTAIMLLAYSDARR

-104 RDNSARDRRYTNLVA
+104 RDDHPRDRIYTNLVA
-119 EMSAASGNPPPETF
+119 EMSAASGNPPPETY
-133 IQRHDLS
+133 IHRRDMS

-161 LDSLT
+161 LDSLS

-200 IISEWQNQQD
+200 TISEWQNRQD
-210 RIHTAPEANLFD
+210 HIHTAPEANLFD
-222 LRGLLANEQG
+222 LRGLLTNEHG
-232 YSYTGGILA
+232 YNYTGGILA

-267 ARAVQYTRHPDA
+267 ARAVQYTRRPDA
-279 LIGALKKALALQQNG
+279 LIGALKKALALQHNG
-294 VRLLRPPL
+294 IRLIRPPR

-325 LRERIQ
+325 LRERIKT
-331 SWGGGDVSE
+331 WGGGEVSE

-345 ILFDIQQQ
+345 LLFDIQQQ
-353 ARDQYE
+353 ARDHYE
-359 TNPVQ
+359 TDPVQ
-364 RSKSALTSS
+364 RGKSALAST
-373 ATYPLISL
+373 ATYPLLSL
-381 DRTLAAQHYP
+381 DRTLAAQHFP

-400 LALYIYHSGAS
+400 IALYIYHSGAN

-417 NRVIPLETLDAARPA
+417 NRVIPIETLDAARNA
-432 LNTIEHA
+432 LNTIEHT

-449 HLTRATATLSESEKD
+449 HLTRATASLDEAQKN
-464 TLEQHIRRLIK
+464 TLEQHIQRLIK

-490 WRASRH
+490 WRASRC
-496 PAGNDSNYRAQRD
+496 PAGHASNYREQRD
-509 AIIYLYDYLISDA
+509 AITYLYDYLISDN

-532 QRLWTSSL
+532 QRLLQNSL
-540 PLDAPPHTAL
+540 PIDAPPHTAL
-550 DTQDAKTGLQL
+550 DTADHKTGLQL

-566 ALRQL
+566 TLRQL
-571 DVTYRKVLLDAIEGY
+571 DHTYRKALLDAINAY
-586 YRRREK
+586 YQRLEK
-592 VTLPQAY
+592 LTLPQAY
-599 LRYAL
+599 LRYAI
-604 QQALS
+604 QQALQ

>member
-1 MTNFREKHRQAAAT
+1 MTTYRAKHREAAAA

-37 CALTLFGISPLIAV
+37 CALTLFGVSPLIAA
-51 YSGQH
+51 YSGAH
-56 FVSRYLWISLAFGL
+56 FASRYLWISLAVGL
-70 VPTGIMLLAYSDARR
+70 IPTAIMLLAYSDARR

-104 RDNSARDRRYTNLVA
+104 RDDHPRDRIYTNLVA
-119 EMSAASGNPPPETF
+119 EMSAASGRPPPETY
-133 IQRHDLS
+133 IHRRDMS

-161 LDSLT
+161 LDSLS

-200 IISEWQNQQD
+200 TISEWQNRRD
-210 RIHTAPEANLFD
+210 HIHTAPEANLFD
-222 LRGLLANEQG
+222 LRGLLSNEHG
-232 YSYTGGILA
+232 YNYTGGILA
-241 LFGSIHYLCG
+241 IFGSIHYLCG

-267 ARAVQYTRHPDA
+267 ARAVRYTRHPGA
-279 LIGALKKALALQQNG
+279 LIGALKKALALQHNG
-294 VRLLRPPL
+294 IRLIRPPR

-331 SWGGGDVSE
+331 TWGGGEVSE

-345 ILFDIQQQ
+345 LLFDIQQQ
-353 ARDQYE
+353 ARDHYE
-359 TNPVQ
+359 TDPVQ
-364 RSKSALTSS
+364 RGKSALASPV
-373 ATYPLISL
+373 AYPLLSL
-381 DRTLAAQHYP
+381 DRTLAAQHFP
-391 APVDAAAAL
+391 APADPAAAL
-400 LALYIYHSGAS
+400 IALYIYHSGAN

-417 NRVIPLETLDAARPA
+417 NRVIPPKTLDAARNA
-432 LNTIEHA
+432 LATIEHT

-449 HLTRATATLSESEKD
+449 HLTRATITLSEAQKN
-464 TLEQHIRRLIK
+464 TLEQHIQRLIK

-490 WRASRH
+490 WRASRC
-496 PAGNDSNYRAQRD
+496 PAGHASNYREQRD
-509 AIIYLYDYLISDA
+509 AITYLYDYLVSDA

-532 QRLWTSSL
+532 QRLLKNSL
-540 PLDAPPHTAL
+540 PIDAPPHTPL
-550 DTQDAKTGLQL
+550 DTADAKTGLQL

-566 ALRQL
+566 TLRQL
-571 DVTYRKVLLDAIEGY
+571 DTTYRKALLDAINAY
-586 YRRREK
+586 YQRLEK
-592 VTLPQAY
+592 LTLPQAY
-599 LRYAL
+599 LRYAI
-604 QQALS
+604 QQALA

>member
-56 FVSRYLWISLAFGL
+56 FVSRYLWLSLAFGL

-95 ARALGAEPT
+95 ARALGADPT

-279 LIGALKKALALQQNG
+279 LIGALKKALALQHNG

-364 RSKSALTSS
+364 RGKSALTST

-391 APVDAAAAL
+391 APADPAAAL

-449 HLTRATATLSESEKD
+449 HLTRATATLSEAQKN
-464 TLEQHIRRLIK
+464 TLEQHIQRLIK

-592 VTLPQAY
+592 LTLPQAY

>member
-1 MTNFREKHRQAAAT
+1 MTTYRAKHREAAAA

-37 CALTLFGISPLIAV
+37 CALTLFGVSPLIAA
-51 YSGQH
+51 YSGAH
-56 FVSRYLWISLAFGL
+56 FASRYLWISLAVGL
-70 VPTGIMLLAYSDARR
+70 IPTAIMLLAYSDARR

-104 RDNSARDRRYTNLVA
+104 RDDHPRDRIYTNLVA
-119 EMSAASGNPPPETF
+119 EMSAASGRPPPETY
-133 IQRHDLS
+133 IHRRDMS

-161 LDSLT
+161 LDSLS

-200 IISEWQNQQD
+200 TISEWQNRQEH
-210 RIHTAPEANLFD
+210 IHTAPEANLFD
-222 LRGLLANEQG
+222 LRGLLSNEHG
-232 YSYTGGILA
+232 YNYTGGILA

-279 LIGALKKALALQQNG
+279 LIGALKKALALQHNG
-294 VRLLRPPL
+294 IRLIRPPR

-331 SWGGGDVSE
+331 TWGGGDVSE

-345 ILFDIQQQ
+345 LLFDIQQQ
-353 ARDQYE
+353 ARDHYE
-359 TNPVQ
+359 TDPVQ
-364 RSKSALTSS
+364 RGKSALQSPV
-373 ATYPLISL
+373 AYPLLSL

-391 APVDAAAAL
+391 APIDPAAAL
-400 LALYIYHSGAS
+400 IALYIYHSGAN

-417 NRVIPLETLDAARPA
+417 NRVIPPETLDAARNA
-432 LNTIEHA
+432 LSTIEHT

-449 HLTRATATLSESEKD
+449 HLTRATADLGEAEKN
-464 TLEQHIRRLIK
+464 TLEQHIQRLIK
-475 LDKHLSRYELAAYIC
+475 LDKHLSRYELAAYLC

-496 PAGNDSNYRAQRD
+496 PAGGETNYRDHRD
-509 AIIYLYDYLISDA
+509 AITYLYDYLISDA

-532 QRLWTSSL
+532 QRLLKNSL
-540 PLDAPPHTAL
+540 PIDAPPHTPL
-550 DTQDAKTGLQL
+550 DTADAKTGLQL

-566 ALRQL
+566 TLRQL
-571 DVTYRKVLLDAIEGY
+571 DHTYRKALLDAINAY
-586 YRRREK
+586 YQRLEK
-592 VTLPQAY
+592 LTLPQAY
-599 LRYAL
+599 LRYAI
-604 QQALS
+604 QQALA

>member
-22 FWLAALASYLSYSLA
+22 FWLAALACYLCYTSICAALLFAPYIIAGDNPISRFLWLSLI
-37 CALTLFGISPLIAV
+37 L
-51 YSGQH
+51 
-56 FVSRYLWISLAFGL
+56 GL
-70 VPTGIMLLAYSDARR
+70 VPTGIMLLAYNDARR

-104 RDNSARDRRYTNLVA
+104 RDNSARDRYYTNLVA
-119 EMSAASGNPPPETF
+119 EMSAASGRPPPETYVL
-133 IQRHDLS
+133 RRDMS
-140 INAFILGGADDSLA
+140 INAFILGGADGTLA

-181 ENGDLA
+181 DNGDLA
-187 LYSQLTAILHGYY
+187 IYSQLTAMLHGYY
-200 IISEWQNQQD
+200 ILSEWENQQD

-222 LRGLLANEQG
+222 LRGLFANEQG
-232 YSYTGGILA
+232 YSYSGGILA
-241 LFGSIHYLCG
+241 PFGSILYLYG

-258 SRQREHMAD
+258 SRQREQMAD

-279 LIGALKKALALQQNG
+279 LVGALKKALALQHDG
-294 VRLLRPPL
+294 VRLIRPPL

-314 AQNRLLRTHPP
+314 AENRWLRTHPP
-325 LRERIQ
+325 LRERIK
-331 SWGGGDVSE
+331 SWGGGDISE

-353 ARDQYE
+353 ARDRYE
-359 TNPVQ
+359 VDPVQ
-364 RSKSALTSS
+364 RGKSALTST
-373 ATYPLISL
+373 ATYPVLSL
-381 DRTLAAQHYP
+381 DRTLAAQHFP
-391 APVDAAAAL
+391 APADPAAAL
-400 LALYIYHSGAS
+400 IALYIYHSGAS

-449 HLTRATATLSESEKD
+449 HLTRATAALSEGEKN
-464 TLEQHIRRLIK
+464 TLEQHIQRLIK
-475 LDKHLSRYELAAYIC
+475 LDKQLSRYELAAYIC

-496 PAGNDSNYRAQRD
+496 PAGNTSNYREQGD
-509 AIIYLYDYLISDA
+509 AIAYLYNYLISDN
-522 PDDDEAQENY
+522 PDDAAPQENY
-532 QRLWTSSL
+532 QRLIANSL
-540 PLDAPPHTAL
+540 PLDAPPHTPL
-550 DTQDAKTGLQL
+550 DTHDSKSGLQL

-566 ALRQL
+566 TLRQL
-571 DVTYRKVLLDAIEGY
+571 DHTYRKALLDAINTY
-586 YRRREK
+586 YRQMERL
-592 VTLPQAY
+592 TLPQAY

-604 QQALS
+604 QQALA

>member
-1 MTNFREKHRQAAAT
+1 MTTFRAKHREAAAA

-37 CALTLFGISPLIAV
+37 CALTLFGVSPLIAA
-51 YSGQH
+51 YSGAH
-56 FVSRYLWISLAFGL
+56 FASRYLWISLAVGL
-70 VPTGIMLLAYSDARR
+70 IPTAIMLLAYSDARR

-104 RDNSARDRRYTNLVA
+104 RDDHPRDRIYTNLVA
-119 EMSAASGNPPPETF
+119 EMSAASGRPPPETY
-133 IQRHDLS
+133 IHRRDMS

-161 LDSLT
+161 LDSLS

-200 IISEWQNQQD
+200 TISEWQNRQD
-210 RIHTAPEANLFD
+210 HIHTAPEANLFD
-222 LRGLLANEQG
+222 LRGLLSNEHG
-232 YSYTGGILA
+232 YNYTGGILA

-279 LIGALKKALALQQNG
+279 LIGALKKALALQHNG
-294 VRLLRPPL
+294 IRLIRPPR

-331 SWGGGDVSE
+331 TWGGGDVSE

-345 ILFDIQQQ
+345 LLFDIQQQ
-353 ARDQYE
+353 ARDRYE
-359 TNPVQ
+359 TDPVQ
-364 RSKSALTSS
+364 RGKSALAST
-373 ATYPLISL
+373 ATYPLLSL
-381 DRTLAAQHYP
+381 DRTLAAQHFP

-400 LALYIYHSGAS
+400 IALYIYHSGAS

-417 NRVIPLETLDAARPA
+417 NRVIPIETLDAARNA
-432 LNTIEHA
+432 LSTIEQT

-449 HLTRATATLSESEKD
+449 HLTRATAHLDDAAKN
-464 TLEQHIRRLIK
+464 TLEQHIQRLIK

-490 WRASRH
+490 WRASRC
-496 PAGNDSNYRAQRD
+496 PAGHASNYREQRD
-509 AIIYLYDYLISDA
+509 AITYLYDYLISDN

-532 QRLWTSSL
+532 QRLLQNSL
-540 PLDAPPHTAL
+540 PIDAPPHTAL
-550 DTQDAKTGLQL
+550 DTADAKTGLQL

-566 ALRQL
+566 TLRQL
-571 DVTYRKVLLDAIEGY
+571 DITYRKALLDAINAY
-586 YRRREK
+586 YQRLEK
-592 VTLPQAY
+592 LTLPQAY
-599 LRYAL
+599 LRYAI
-604 QQALS
+604 QQALA

>member
-1 MTNFREKHRQAAAT
+1 MTTYRAKHREAAAA
-15 SRRLNLA
+15 SHRLNLA

-37 CALTLFGISPLIAV
+37 CALTLFGISPLIAA
-51 YSGQH
+51 YSGAH
-56 FVSRYLWISLAFGL
+56 FASRYLWISLAVGL
-70 VPTGIMLLAYSDARR
+70 IPTAIMLLAYSDARR

-104 RDNSARDRRYTNLVA
+104 RDDYPRDRLYTNLVA
-119 EMSAASGNPPPETF
+119 EMSAASGRPPPETY
-133 IQRHDLS
+133 IHRRDMS

-200 IISEWQNQQD
+200 TISEWQNRQD
-210 RIHTAPEANLFD
+210 HIHTAPEANLFD
-222 LRGLLANEQG
+222 LRGLLSNEHG
-232 YSYTGGILA
+232 YNYTGGILA

-279 LIGALKKALALQQNG
+279 LIGALKKALALQHNG
-294 VRLLRPPL
+294 IRLIRPPR

-331 SWGGGDVSE
+331 TWGGGDVSE

-345 ILFDIQQQ
+345 LLFDIQQQ
-353 ARDQYE
+353 ARDHYE
-359 TNPVQ
+359 TDPVQ
-364 RSKSALTSS
+364 RGKSALAST
-373 ATYPLISL
+373 ATYPLLSL
-381 DRTLAAQHYP
+381 DRTLAAQHFP

-400 LALYIYHSGAS
+400 IALYIYHSGAN

-417 NRVIPLETLDAARPA
+417 NRVIPPKTLDAARNA
-432 LNTIEHA
+432 LASIEQT

-449 HLTRATATLSESEKD
+449 HLTRATATLSEAQKN
-464 TLEQHIRRLIK
+464 TLEQHIQRLIK

-496 PAGNDSNYRAQRD
+496 PAGNASNYREQRD
-509 AIIYLYDYLISDA
+509 AIAYLYDYLISDA

-532 QRLWTSSL
+532 QRLLKNSL
-540 PLDAPPHTAL
+540 PIDAPPHTPL
-550 DTQDAKTGLQL
+550 DTADAKTGLQL

-566 ALRQL
+566 TLRQL
-571 DVTYRKVLLDAIEGY
+571 DTTYRKALLDAINAY
-586 YRRREK
+586 YQRLEK
-592 VTLPQAY
+592 LTLPQAY
-599 LRYAL
+599 LRYAI
-604 QQALS
+604 QQALA

>member
-1 MTNFREKHRQAAAT
+1 MTTFRAKHREADVA

-22 FWLAALASYLSYSLA
+22 FWLAALASYFSYSLA
-37 CALTLFGISPLIAV
+37 CALTLFGISPLIAA
-51 YSGQH
+51 YSEAH
-56 FVSRYLWISLAFGL
+56 FASRYLWISLAVGL
-70 VPTGIMLLAYSDARR
+70 IPTAIMLLAYSDARR

-104 RDNSARDRRYTNLVA
+104 RDDHPRDRIYTNLVA
-119 EMSAASGNPPPETF
+119 EMSAASGRPPPETY
-133 IQRHDLS
+133 IHRRDMS
-140 INAFILGGADDSLA
+140 INAFILGGADESLA

-200 IISEWQNQQD
+200 TISEWQNRQD
-210 RIHTAPEANLFD
+210 HIHTAPEANLFD
-222 LRGLLANEQG
+222 LRGLLSNEHG
-232 YSYTGGILA
+232 YNYTGGILA

-279 LIGALKKALALQQNG
+279 LIGALKKALALQHNG
-294 VRLLRPPL
+294 IRLIRPPR

-325 LRERIQ
+325 LRERIKT
-331 SWGGGDVSE
+331 WGGGDVSE

-345 ILFDIQQQ
+345 LLFDIQQQ
-353 ARDQYE
+353 ARDHYE
-359 TNPVQ
+359 TDPVQ
-364 RSKSALTSS
+364 RGKSALASPV
-373 ATYPLISL
+373 AYPLLSL
-381 DRTLAAQHYP
+381 DRILAAQHFP
-391 APVDAAAAL
+391 APIDPAAAL
-400 LALYIYHSGAS
+400 IALYIYHSGAN

-417 NRVIPLETLDAARPA
+417 NRVIPPKTLDAARNA
-432 LNTIEHA
+432 LATIEHT

-449 HLTRATATLSESEKD
+449 HLTRATASLDEAQKN
-464 TLEQHIRRLIK
+464 TLEQHIQRLIK
-475 LDKHLSRYELAAYIC
+475 LDKHLSRYELAAYVC
-490 WRASRH
+490 WRASRC
-496 PAGNDSNYRAQRD
+496 PAGHASNYREQRD
-509 AIIYLYDYLISDA
+509 AITYLYDYLISDN

-532 QRLWTSSL
+532 QRLLQNSL
-540 PLDAPPHTAL
+540 PIDAPPHTAL
-550 DTQDAKTGLQL
+550 DTADHKTGLQL

-566 ALRQL
+566 TLRQL
-571 DVTYRKVLLDAIEGY
+571 DHTYRKALLDAINAY
-586 YRRREK
+586 YQRLEK
-592 VTLPQAY
+592 LTLPQAY
-599 LRYAL
+599 LRYAI
-604 QQALS
+604 QQALT

>member
-1 MTNFREKHRQAAAT
+1 MTTFRAKHREAAAA

-37 CALTLFGISPLIAV
+37 CALTLFGVSPLIAA
-51 YSGQH
+51 YSGAH
-56 FVSRYLWISLAFGL
+56 FASRYLWISLAVGL
-70 VPTGIMLLAYSDARR
+70 IPTAIMLLAYSDARR

-104 RDNSARDRRYTNLVA
+104 RDDHPRDRIYTNLVA
-119 EMSAASGNPPPETF
+119 EMSAASGRPPPETY
-133 IQRHDLS
+133 IHRRDMS

-161 LDSLT
+161 LDSLS

-200 IISEWQNQQD
+200 TISEWQNRQD
-210 RIHTAPEANLFD
+210 HIHTAPEANLFD
-222 LRGLLANEQG
+222 LRGLLSNEHG
-232 YSYTGGILA
+232 YNYTGGILA

-279 LIGALKKALALQQNG
+279 LIGALKKALALQHNG
-294 VRLLRPPL
+294 IRLIRPPR

-331 SWGGGDVSE
+331 TWGGGDVSE

-345 ILFDIQQQ
+345 LLFDIQQQ
-353 ARDQYE
+353 ARDRYE
-359 TNPVQ
+359 TDPVQ
-364 RSKSALTSS
+364 RGKSALAST
-373 ATYPLISL
+373 ATYPLLSL
-381 DRTLAAQHYP
+381 DRTLAAQHFP

-400 LALYIYHSGAS
+400 IALYIYHSGAS

-417 NRVIPLETLDAARPA
+417 NRVIPIETLDAARNA
-432 LNTIEHA
+432 LSTIEQT

-449 HLTRATATLSESEKD
+449 HLTRATAHLDDAAKN
-464 TLEQHIRRLIK
+464 TLEQHIQRLIK

-490 WRASRH
+490 WRASRC
-496 PAGNDSNYRAQRD
+496 PAGHASNYREQRD
-509 AIIYLYDYLISDA
+509 AITYLYDYLISDN

-532 QRLWTSSL
+532 QRLLQNSL
-540 PLDAPPHTAL
+540 PIDAPPHTLL
-550 DTQDAKTGLQL
+550 DTADHKTGLQL

-566 ALRQL
+566 TLRQL
-571 DVTYRKVLLDAIEGY
+571 DHTYRKALLDAINTY
-586 YRRREK
+586 YQRLEK
-592 VTLPQAY
+592 LTLPQAY
-599 LRYAL
+599 LRYAI
-604 QQALS
+604 QQALA